1 MRSLFYN
8 FSVLLVLAI
17 SIMFVVFA
25 KASLPLEQTITLRE
39 SVVLSAEEQALIRS
53 LPPLKVCAYQ
63 QAPPLSLH
71 NRQSNQFLGISVD
84 VFRFIAE

>member
-25 KASLPLEQTITLRE
+25 KASLPLE
-39 SVVLSAEEQALIRS
+39 
-53 LPPLKVCAYQ
+53 
-63 QAPPLSLH
+63 
-71 NRQSNQFLGISVD
+71 
-84 VFRFIAE
+84 